1 MLHFLENN
9 AWVFVMK
16 WNETKNNGRK
26 TDAEERR
33 VSESG
38 QPSPKRKLT
47 VHMKQAMAL
56 LISVLLYIGLFQV
69 CFSVLMDSRIDAD
82 DIIRGFALAVIGYFW
97 IAGNLFQRRLGL
109 ERWQLWVAM
118 NLVGLLLSFPV
129 YCRLEPWQE
138 ELDLIIL
145 AFGVVS
151 YLILAWGI
159 VGIGYLCVRF
169 IRFVIRTSIERKI
182 ER

>member
-1 MLHFLENN
+1 
-9 AWVFVMK
+9 MK
-16 WNETKNNGRK
+16 WNEAENNGQE
-26 TDAEERR
+26 TDVEKRIM
-33 VSESG
+33 SEFD

-47 VHMKQAMAL
+47 VYIKRALAL
-56 LISVLLYIGLFQV
+56 LVSALLYIGLFQV
-69 CFSVLMDSRIDAD
+69 CFSILDSRIDTDA
-82 DIIRGFALAVIGYFW
+82 IIRGFALAVIGYFW
-97 IAGNLFQRRLGL
+97 IAGSLFQRRLGL

-151 YLILAWGI
+151 YLVLAWGI
-159 VGIGYLCVRF
+159 TGIGYLCVRF
-169 IRFVIRTSIERKI
+169 VRFVISCFSKRQ
-182 ER
+182 

>member
-1 MLHFLENN
+1 M
-9 AWVFVMK
+9 
-16 WNETKNNGRK
+16 
-26 TDAEERR
+26 
-33 VSESG
+33 SEFN

-47 VHMKQAMAL
+47 VYMKQAMAL
-56 LISVLLYIGLFQV
+56 LVSVLLYIGLFQV
-69 CFSVLMDSRIDAD
+69 CFSILDSRIDTDA
-82 DIIRGFALAVIGYFW
+82 IIRGFALAVIGYFW
-97 IAGNLFQRRLGL
+97 IAGSLFQRRLGL

-151 YLILAWGI
+151 YLVLAWGI
-159 VGIGYLCVRF
+159 TGIGYLCVRF
-169 IRFVIRTSIERKI
+169 VQFVISCFSKRQ
-182 ER
+182 

>member
-1 MLHFLENN
+1 M
-9 AWVFVMK
+9 
-16 WNETKNNGRK
+16 
-26 TDAEERR
+26 
-33 VSESG
+33 SEFD

-47 VHMKQAMAL
+47 VYIKRALAL
-56 LISVLLYIGLFQV
+56 LVSALLYIGLFQV
-69 CFSVLMDSRIDAD
+69 CFSILDSRIDTDA
-82 DIIRGFALAVIGYFW
+82 IIRGFALAVIGYFW
-97 IAGNLFQRRLGL
+97 IAGSLFQRWLGL

-118 NLVGLLLSFPV
+118 NLVGLPLSFPV

-159 VGIGYLCVRF
+159 TGIGYLCVRF
-169 IRFVIRTSIERKI
+169 VRFVISCFSKRQ
-182 ER
+182 

>member
-1 MLHFLENN
+1 M
-9 AWVFVMK
+9 V
-16 WNETKNNGRK
+16 
-26 TDAEERR
+26 R
-33 VSESG
+33 VLAATS
-38 QPSPKRKLT
+38 KRKLT
-47 VHMKQAMAL
+47 VYMKRALAL
-56 LISVLLYIGLFQV
+56 LVSVCLYIGLFQV
-69 CFSVLMDSRIDAD
+69 RFSVLMDSRIGAD

-97 IAGNLFQRRLGL
+97 IAGSLFRRRLSL

-145 AFGVVS
+145 ALWVVP

-159 VGIGYLCVRF
+159 VGIGYLCVRLV
-169 IRFVIRTSIERKI
+169 RSVISCFSEHQKDGKI
-182 ER
+182 E

>member
-1 MLHFLENN
+1 M
-9 AWVFVMK
+9 
-16 WNETKNNGRK
+16 
-26 TDAEERR
+26 
-33 VSESG
+33 SELD
-38 QPSPKRKLT
+38 QPSQKQRLT
-47 VHMKQAMAL
+47 VYMKRALAL
-56 LISVLLYIGLFQV
+56 LVSVCLYIGLFQV
-69 CFSVLMDSRIDAD
+69 CFSVLMDSRICAD

-97 IAGNLFQRRLGL
+97 IAGSLFRRRLGL
-109 ERWQLWVAM
+109 ERWQRWVAM

-159 VGIGYLCVRF
+159 VGIG
-169 IRFVIRTSIERKI
+169 
-182 ER
+182 

>member
-1 MLHFLENN
+1 
-9 AWVFVMK
+9 MK
-16 WNETKNNGRK
+16 WNEAEHNGRE
-26 TDAEERR
+26 TGVEERNI
-33 VSESG
+33 SESC
-38 QPSPKRKLT
+38 QSSFKWKLA

-56 LISVLLYIGLFQV
+56 FISVLLYIGLFQV
-69 CFSVLMDSRIDAD
+69 CFSILMDSGISADA
-82 DIIRGFALAVIGYFW
+82 IIRGFALAVIGYFW
-97 IAGNLFQRRLGL
+97 IAGSLFQRRLGL

-145 AFGVVS
+145 AFAVVS

-159 VGIGYLCVRF
+159 TGIGYLCVRF
-169 IRFVIRTSIERKI
+169 VQFVISCFSKRQ
-182 ER
+182 